1 MRSPIESFEKIK
13 EDFIRYYD
21 TAYHVNIPQVE
32 KERDDLLNK
41 DKVLTRVPYIEPMP
55 EYESFS
61 INDEQVTFGNLTREH
76 LGLTDNEITENQ
88 WNKFKE
94 LASMGLFN
102 PNFPLYLHQA
112 EMLKEALKGKNC
124 VITSG
129 TGSGKTESFLLPL
142 FAQLVKEMTRWDPV
156 NNNYSDLSLPDKIK
170 QANDLLLAQNPRTNR
185 KYLNR
190 DGDLC
195 ARGHSY
201 IASPDGVLTENARQ
215 RPDTVE
221 NRNSAVRALV
231 IYPMN
236 ALVEDQMRRLRIALD
251 KHSVVADNNASCGYR
266 VIDESREWFN
276 NNTGGNRLFFGRYN
290 SAAPISGTLKYDED
304 DPSNAPRVD
313 RFYNEVRTIDDN
325 YKKVAKF
332 IVNDLPNDEEF
343 QSLNQQGKEELI
355 NDHLTFFPRLNG
367 SEMYSRQD
375 MQLTPPDIL
384 ITNFSMLSITLMR
397 KIEEDIWN
405 QTRNWLDENRN
416 NVFYIIVDEL
426 HLNRGT
432 AGTEQAYML
441 RMLYKRLG
449 RTPRTSNQIKILAS
463 SASLEDNPEGRRFVA
478 EFFDLDPDSV
488 NDLEQFRIIPGTEK
502 PCNEECD
509 GNPLSSEF
517 FCAISSAWRDTRE
530 RGSDRITEAFTQ
542 RCADIAQKTDPD
554 INNNDGIRAL
564 LEISRNY
571 HLKAHLESAFSF
583 EGAKRAI
590 PAYGRPDDD
599 NYNRVLANELF
610 GELDEE
616 TQREAIDGLF
626 ILRSLMNE
634 EPYKNEFGNYLPRF
648 RNHMFFHNIRG
659 FWASL
664 DNNEIDER
672 YSAENRPFGKLF
684 PYPVDRTPKG
694 NRALEILYCE
704 HCGALFLGGYRTQ
717 IKQDD
722 LSDETEWGLLADM
735 PMLEKVP
742 TMKLEEDVLRR
753 PYSQFGIFCPGR
765 RENMV
770 QHTNPRTGEIEDTS
784 LEWDGV
790 QKFNGDED
798 PNAHAEWKTAFLNIK
813 NGEVR
818 YDRPDIMDG
827 HIEGLLYRVTR
838 RGTDAAIPNA
848 NGVIGEEYNCMP
860 HTCPCCG
867 TNLRPTNNRQ
877 TRTSPLRGFHTGIAK
892 STQILSDELMKQL
905 PDQPSKHKL
914 VAFSDSREGAAQ
926 LSAGIEFNHFSEV
939 VRQII
944 GKTYRDVFNVIEIKR
959 NILHTLQQDSQRI
972 IDYQGTP
979 NQAIAMNIF
988 TALNY
993 VRMNMANL
1001 PVENIP
1007 AGQYLEI
1014 IESGTIPPISLNKL
1028 LIGEN
1033 NRLELSSYLKEFIKL
1048 GINPGGSTK
1057 KAERVDDLHWSEYFD
1072 FNRLEWRNDNLNRHG
1087 INQNTQKEFS
1097 KILSGRLFYSF
1108 EGTGLGYFC
1117 INRTPELE
1125 QWVSDNRGVNL
1136 EVDELF
1142 NIANA
1147 CIRIW
1152 IDLYKHDKTQ
1162 DALGGENGHGHY
1174 ATRLSSWPAKIRR
1187 WLDNVAEYMHVDGD
1201 SLKQFIFNLFNSD
1214 EAGLRLLN
1222 EVWGIQI
1229 GALYFQFLS
1238 PSAPVYWNPVTKIP
1252 HLHRGGGI
1260 CTTAGRN
1267 SVYNDDTRER
1277 MVLQPAIKENGEELH
1292 VQDLWEKNY
1301 LSYYSMVEELEPKRL
1316 HCEEMTGQTDD
1327 QFERQ
1332 RGFRNIILA
1341 NQIKQVKQIDL
1352 LSVTTT
1358 LEVGVDIG
1366 SLQSVLLAD
1375 MPPQR
1380 FNYQQRVGRAGRR
1393 GQPFSFVL
1401 TFCRDKSHDGFY
1413 FEHPI
1418 KITGD
1423 PSPTPFLSMNLETG
1437 NYDIPKRII
1446 AKEIL
1451 REFFRYINGD
1461 DIIADSINGEFGML
1475 SEDANNW
1482 SNPGGI
1488 REALIDWM
1496 GTNQDECL
1504 ATVEWIVGRDDITEL
1519 NDWVTITNGSCG
1531 LIDKMDSIL
1540 RNKLITTNV
1549 ISDKLASGGLL
1560 PLYGMPTSLKTLF
1573 TNYDAL
1579 DASPMDKN
1587 NKITRDASIAIYEFA
1602 PGAQKTK
1609 DKEIHTAL
1617 GFAPGYGQNKPFEST
1632 YIYKCPICNHIMR
1645 GDDLNTLQQD
1655 HCEFCGVEI
1664 DQHRDNISQVVM
1676 PYEYMTSFI
1685 PADSRAYDDQAVFTQ
1700 SAPSLV
1706 ENANGSDPQRTVL
1719 NSKTTFADQSYTW
1732 LINDNNGNF
1741 FNGSLK
1747 SRGDGDERKFY
1758 WVSRNIENRF
1768 WGNNETG
1775 PINNVDTNS
1784 NISIACNKI
1793 TNVIR
1798 IRLDE
1803 QNEFVDTNVFNR
1815 DPNEHNMPGKG
1826 TAIMAAFYSAAFILQ
1841 RSLADNLD
1849 ITPDEIEIASV
1860 QEVNLNDLS
1869 SAEIIMNDQLVN
1881 GSGFVRQLFDSKLE
1895 RILTEIKTLG
1905 GNDGLQEDPSN
1916 DFLKSMFTKNHMME
1930 CNDSCYKC
1938 LRVYRN
1944 MSFHPVLDW
1953 RLGVSLLRM
1962 MGNVDYCCGADAGLF
1977 NYPELTY
1984 VIEENGESIFV
1995 DWLSYAKQLAEEFQ
2009 VNYYPTA
2016 TVLNSQDNNQGLW
2029 YLSVGRKKIV
2039 IVHPLWN
2046 LGCDRGVVGNCLAN
2060 FDPNDDIVFIDTFN
2074 LQRRQSWCY
2083 MMIER

>member
-32 KERDDLLNK
+32 MERDDLLHK

-61 INDEQVTFGNLTREH
+61 VNGVDVTFGELTREH

-88 WNKFKE
+88 WEKFKG

-102 PNFPLYLHQA
+102 PNYPLHLHQA

-142 FAQLVKEMTRWDPV
+142 FAQLVKEMTRWEPV
-156 NNNYSDLSLPDKIK
+156 NGHYSDVSLPDKLK
-170 QANDLLLAQNPRTNR
+170 QNNCLSDHDDLKASGVRF
-185 KYLNR
+185 
-190 DGDLC
+190 
-195 ARGHSY
+195 
-201 IASPDGVLTENARQ
+201 IADSEGVLTNNSRQ
-215 RPDTVE
+215 RPDSVE
-221 NRNSAVRALV
+221 KRRSAVRALV

-236 ALVEDQMRRLRIALD
+236 ALVEDQMRRLRTALD
-251 KHSVVADNNASCGYR
+251 KHKVVADLNAGCGYR
-266 VIDESREWFN
+266 VVDESKQWFN
-276 NNTGGNRLFFGRYN
+276 NNVRGNRLFFGRYN
-290 SAAPISGTLKYDED
+290 SAAPVSGILKYDQA
-304 DPSNAPRVD
+304 SRAPRVE
-313 RFYNEVRTIDDN
+313 RFYDEIKSIDDN

-332 IVNDLPNDEEF
+332 IVNDLPNDKEF

-405 QTRNWLDENRN
+405 QTRDWLDEDPN
-416 NVFYIIVDEL
+416 NFFYIIVDEL

-478 EFFDLDPDSV
+478 EFFDLDPGSV
-488 NDLEQFRIIPGTEK
+488 NDKEKFRIIPGKEK
-502 PCNEECD
+502 PCNEEHD
-509 GNPLSSEF
+509 GHPLPSEF
-517 FCAISSAWRDTRE
+517 FCAISCAWRETRE
-530 RGSDRITEAFTQ
+530 RGSDRITEAFAQ
-542 RCADIAQKTDPD
+542 RCADIAHEIDPD
-554 INNNDGIRAL
+554 INCNDGIRAL
-564 LEISRNY
+564 LEISCNY

-590 PAYGRPDDD
+590 PAYGRPEDD

-610 GELDEE
+610 GELDED

-626 ILRSLMNE
+626 ILRSLMSE

-664 DNNEIDER
+664 DKNEIDER
-672 YSAENRPFGKLF
+672 YRAENRPFGKLF

-704 HCGALFLGGYRTQ
+704 HCGALFLGGYRAQ
-717 IKQDD
+717 IRQDD
-722 LSDETEWGLLADM
+722 LAEDTEWGLLADM

-753 PYSQFGIFCPGR
+753 PYSQFGVFCPGE

-790 QKFNGDED
+790 QKFNGNED

-818 YDRPDIMDG
+818 YDRPDIIDG

-848 NGVIGEEYNCMP
+848 NGLISEEYNCMP

-867 TNLRPTNNRQ
+867 TNLKPTSNRQ

-926 LSAGIEFNHFSEV
+926 LSAGIEYNHFSEV

-944 GKTYRDVFNVIEIKR
+944 GKTYREVFNVIETKR
-959 NILHTLQQDSQRI
+959 NILHTLQQEPQRVRE
-972 IDYQGTP
+972 YQGTP
-979 NQAIAMNIF
+979 NQTLAMNIF
-988 TALNY
+988 NAINN
-993 VRMNMANL
+993 VNINMADL
-1001 PVENIP
+1001 LVEGIP
-1007 AGQYLEI
+1007 SDQYLEI
-1014 IESGTIPPISLNKL
+1014 IERGTVPPISLNKL
-1028 LIGEN
+1028 LIGEHD
-1033 NRLELSSYLKEFIKL
+1033 RLALSSYLKEFVKL
-1048 GINPGGSTK
+1048 GINPGGPTK
-1057 KAERVDDLHWSEYFD
+1057 KAEWVDDLHWSGYFD
-1072 FNRLEWRNDNLNRHG
+1072 FNRLEWKNDNLNRHG
-1087 INQNTQKEFS
+1087 INQNTQKEFA

-1117 INRTPELE
+1117 INRTPQLE
-1125 QWVSDNRGVNL
+1125 QWVLNNRGVNL

-1162 DALGGENGHGHY
+1162 EALNGENGHGHY
-1174 ATRLSSWPAKIRR
+1174 TTDLSTWPAKIRR
-1187 WLDNVAEYMHVDGD
+1187 WIDNVAEFKHVDGD
-1201 SLKQFIFNLFNSD
+1201 SLKQFIFDLFNSD

-1252 HLHRGGGI
+1252 HLHIGGGI

-1292 VQDLWEKNY
+1292 VQDLWKKNY

-1437 NYDIPKRII
+1437 NYDIPKRMI

-1451 REFFRYINGD
+1451 REFFRSYNGD

-1475 SEDANNW
+1475 TEDASNW
-1482 SNPGGI
+1482 SDPGGI
-1488 REALIDWM
+1488 RQSLVDWM
-1496 GTNQDECL
+1496 QMDPQRRCL
-1504 ATVEWIVGRDDITEL
+1504 DTVKWIIGRDDITAL

-1540 RNKLITTNV
+1540 NNKLITTNV

-1560 PLYGMPTSLKTLF
+1560 PLFGMPTSLKTLY
-1573 TNYDAL
+1573 TNHAAL
-1579 DASPMDKN
+1579 NASPMDKA

-1645 GDDLNTLQQD
+1645 GDDLNTLQHD

-1664 DQHRDNISQVVM
+1664 DQHIDSISQVVM

-1706 ENANGSDPQRTVL
+1706 ENANNTDPQKGVL
-1719 NSKTTFADQSYTW
+1719 NSMTTFADQSYTW
-1732 LINDNNGNF
+1732 LINDNNGKF
-1741 FNGSLK
+1741 FKGDLK
-1747 SRGDGDERKFY
+1747 SRGKDDERTFY
-1758 WVSRNIENRF
+1758 WLSRNIENDFR
-1768 WGNNETG
+1768 GHHEDG
-1775 PINNVDTNS
+1775 PINNVDANS
-1784 NISIACNKI
+1784 EISIASNKI

-1798 IRLDE
+1798 IRLDK
-1803 QNEFVDTNVFNR
+1803 QNDYVDTNVFNR
-1815 DPNEHNMPGKG
+1815 DPNENNMPGKG

-1841 RSLADNLD
+1841 RCLADDLD
-1849 ITPDEIEIASV
+1849 ITPDEIEISSV
-1860 QEVNLNDLS
+1860 QEVNSDDYS

-1895 RILTEIKTLG
+1895 SILTEINALR
-1905 GNDGLQEDPSN
+1905 GNSGLQDDPSN
-1916 DFLKSMFTKNHMME
+1916 DFLKSLFTKNHMME

-1953 RLGVSLLRM
+1953 RLGISLLRM
-1962 MGNVDYCCGADAGLF
+1962 MGNEEYCCGADAGLF

-1984 VIEENGESIFV
+1984 CVEQNGEQRLV
-1995 DWLSYAKQLAEEFQ
+1995 DWSVYSRQLAEEFKT
-2009 VNYYPTA
+2009 NYYPDA
-2016 TVLNSQDNNQGLW
+2016 TIDNNQGLW
-2029 YLSVGRKKIV
+2029 YLDLGRKKIV

-2046 LGCDRGVVGNCLAN
+2046 LNCDRGLVGDCIAS
-2060 FDPNDDIVFIDTFN
+2060 FDSNDDIVYIDTFN

-2083 MMIER
+2083 MMTER